1 MTYIRRRH
9 DGREEEVE
17 RENES
22 QKVFMSHAKG
32 L

>member
-1 MTYIRRRH
+1 MTYIRHRL
-9 DGREEEVE
+9 DGREEEEE

-22 QKVFMSHAKG
+22 QKVFMNRAKG